1 MIGII
6 IPTFLRDKCLFDCLD
21 SIQKYW
27 IDDYYVI
34 IVDQGKFTKEKTD
47 FVQRFLNKC
56 QGEYIPTEFDIG
68 ALKARNIA
76 IKKCK
81 ELNIPYILMFADSM
95 RLIKQYDFSQ
105 VIEFLNTDKANFL
118 CGFNKT
124 NSICT
129 WECDM
134 KKTNCFEL
142 DIPRRPKINYRGLEF
157 QRVDICRNI
166 FLCKTEML
174 YSSMYDEDRK
184 MADHEPSFYR
194 WQQLGY
200 KCYYL
205 DSFLFDYTRD
215 RNPVYKPYRDRF
227 FQFRNQM
234 LQKYNLTSW
243 VKYSPDLKKKWDNE
257 RHNKL

>member
-6 IPTFLRDKCLFDCLD
+6 IPTFLRDKCLFECLD

-27 IDDYYVI
+27 NNNYYAI
-34 IVDQGKFTKEKTD
+34 IIDQGKFTKEKTD
-47 FVQRFLNKC
+47 FVQRFLNNYK
-56 QGEYIPTEFDIG
+56 GEYIPVEFDIG

-81 ELNIPYILMFADSM
+81 KLNIPYVLMFSDSM
-95 RLIKQYDFSQ
+95 R
-105 VIEFLNTDKANFL
+105 FLKKYNFTPIINFLESDKNNFL

-134 KKTNCFEL
+134 KKKDCFEL
-142 DIPRRPKINYRGLEF
+142 DIPRRPKVNYNRLDF
-157 QRVDICRNI
+157 QPVDICRNI

-174 YSSMYDEDRK
+174 YNSMYDEDRK
-184 MADHEPSFYR
+184 MGDHESSFYR
-194 WQQLGY
+194 WQQKGY

-205 DSFLFDYTRD
+205 DSILFDYTRD
-215 RNPVYKPYRDRF
+215 RNPIYKPYRDRF
-227 FQFRNQM
+227 SQFKARM
-234 LQKYNLTSW
+234 MKKYNLTKWIS
-243 VKYSPDLKKKWDNE
+243 YSTDLKQKWDKE
-257 RHNKL
+257 RAK